1 MALDCM
7 LCISNH
13 PVGLL
18 TVIDL
23 KNSENQSSPKRRD
36 EQRQANT
43 DFCNSADRRSVKSLM
58 GALIELVLIIKIMCG
73 QLPKKHLPLG

>member
-43 DFCNSADRRSVKSLM
+43 DFCNSADRRSVKR
-58 GALIELVLIIKIMCG
+58 V
-73 QLPKKHLPLG
+73 